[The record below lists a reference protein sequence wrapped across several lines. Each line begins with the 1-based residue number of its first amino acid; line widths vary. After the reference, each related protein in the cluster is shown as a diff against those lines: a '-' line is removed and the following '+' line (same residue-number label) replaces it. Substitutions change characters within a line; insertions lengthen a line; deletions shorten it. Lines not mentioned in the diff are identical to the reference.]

1 MAIRMSGTPP
11 WEYKARMFKY
21 TNEDLI
27 KTDKTLFQ
35 YIALISKYEAYYT
48 APEHQ
53 RQLIGDDAVGRSIAF
68 FDKRKFTEPHGFFVQ
83 HKPMER
89 EVYLHME
96 FDYRGKTAW
105 DERHA
110 QSLPQK
116 STSVSGMDW
125 NGEEQTLHGTD
136 YLNRK

>member
-96 FDYRGKTAW
+96 FDYMGENSVGREARTEPPAEEHFGFWHGLERRRADPPW
-105 DERHA
+105 DG
-110 QSLPQK
+110 LP
-116 STSVSGMDW
+116 
-125 NGEEQTLHGTD
+125 
-136 YLNRK
+136 